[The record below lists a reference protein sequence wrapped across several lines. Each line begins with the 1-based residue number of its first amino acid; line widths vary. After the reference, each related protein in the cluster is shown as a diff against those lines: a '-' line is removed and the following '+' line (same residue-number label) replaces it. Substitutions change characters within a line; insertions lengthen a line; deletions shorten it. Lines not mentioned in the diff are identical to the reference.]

1 MAKRRDLPSCGRLRR
16 RAAVALAL
24 CATLAAGPAFALK
37 SDRSKPMDVAADRLE
52 TTENQTRAT
61 LEGNVRITQGTLD
74 VRSGTAVVHRGAD
87 QEIQRV
93 VLTGAPASLR
103 QDLDEGGRLNAS
115 ARSIDYDLGT
125 NVVVLTGGVVIEQP
139 RGELRGEKIT
149 YELSTGK
156 MTGSGSGEAGRVH
169 LRMNPQA
176 TPAKKAN

>member
-1 MAKRRDLPSCGRLRR
+1 MSPSRNNS
-16 RAAVALAL
+16 RAAPAFVLLALAL
-24 CATLAAGPAFALK
+24 AAPAWALK

-74 VRSGTAVVHRGAD
+74 VSSGTAIVHRGAD

-93 VLTGAPASLR
+93 VLTGTPAQLK
-103 QDLDEGGRLNAS
+103 QDLDDGGRLSAR
-115 ARSIDYDLGT
+115 ARSIDYDLAA

-176 TPAKKAN
+176 APAKKSN